1 MSIVY
6 TAKDP
11 RKELLETAAKIM
23 AGMYSNNK
31 YMQVAIDMAD
41 KKNTNHVDYMAAM
54 SALAA
59 DRLIKHVNK
68 YFNK

>member
-23 AGMYSNNK
+23 AGMYSNQRCLEDSKKDNRIE
-31 YMQVAIDMAD
+31 YIAGHAISS
-41 KKNTNHVDYMAAM
+41 AAT
-54 SALAA
+54 
-59 DRLIKHVNK
+59 LIKHVNK